1 MRGGRAPA
9 SFLKIAL
16 IVYLVIFFG
25 YLLGPLLIMGVTA
38 FNSPGFPRAA
48 PFECSPSNGSIRS
61 ITTSASSRASRTAPS
76 SAPAPSFLSLALG
89 LAGALVLT
97 QIWPKLR
104 ATYYT
109 VVIAPI
115 LIPGVV
121 LGISTLVFWGR
132 LNTMLGLPDDG
143 FLRNG
148 IFLTVLGQ
156 TTFIASYCML
166 VFIARLQRFDQG
178 QMEAALDLGA
188 THAQA
193 FRKILL
199 PFLKPAFG
207 SAAVIA
213 FLASF
218 ENYNTTTFTFGT
230 YPTLTIELAQKVR
243 YGINPSISALA
254 VIIVGITVVG
264 ALLHEA
270 YKRREALALAH
281 GAPIG
286 SVKPSLK
293 LPGLLQNN
301 PAAIVLVL
309 VGLSF
314 IGTLTFSQIHD
325 PATCKAEVREI
336 KRQEAEQR
344 RQEMLQRR
352 EEQRLQRQMQGP
364 DIFAPGTPAE
374 PAPATPS
381 PAPTSPGQGTFGDVF
396 NPGNLGGDAPSEEAP
411 GPESQAPAESP
422 ARGPFGDVFDPS
434 NLGGD
439 DAPAEETPGPE
450 SQAPA
455 ENPGRGSFGNVF
467 DPSNLGG
474 GGSSD

>member
-1 MRGGRAPA
+1 MSAERGTAP
-9 SFLKIAL
+9 FLKIAL

-25 YLLGPLLIMGVTA
+25 YLLGPLMIMGITA
-38 FNSPGFPRAA
+38 FNSPSFPRAA
-48 PFECSPSNGSIRS
+48 PFECFTFEWFNTLYNDQRIVASLKN
-61 ITTSASSRASRTAPS
+61 SAVVGAGTVV
-76 SAPAPSFLSLALG
+76 LSLLIG

-104 ATYYT
+104 ATFYT

-132 LNTMLGLPDDG
+132 INSMLGLPDDG

-148 IFLTVLGQ
+148 IFLTILGQ

-213 FLASF
+213 FLASL

-254 VIIVGITVVG
+254 VIIVGLTIFF

-270 YKRREALALAH
+270 YKRREAIAMAN

-286 SVKPSLK
+286 SLSSGLK
-293 LPGLLQNN
+293 LPGFLSGN
-301 PAAIVLVL
+301 PAAVLLVL
-309 VGLSF
+309 LGLSF
-314 IGTLTFSQIHD
+314 IGTLWFSQTHE
-325 PATCKAEVREI
+325 PAACKLEVREI
-336 KRQEAEQR
+336 KRQEADQR
-344 RQEMLQRR
+344 RLELLQRN
-352 EEQRLQRQMQGP
+352 EERRLQNQLKGP
-364 DIFAPGTPAE
+364 DIFIPSTPVE
-374 PAPATPS
+374 PATPGAANPNRGS
-381 PAPTSPGQGTFGDVF
+381 FGDVFNPGNLDGGPQEEGTPLEPQQEGDQGSSANPGKGTFGDVF
-396 NPGNLGGDAPSEEAP
+396 NPGNLGRDEKSE
-411 GPESQAPAESP
+411 
-422 ARGPFGDVFDPS
+422 
-434 NLGGD
+434 
-439 DAPAEETPGPE
+439 
-450 SQAPA
+450 
-455 ENPGRGSFGNVF
+455 
-467 DPSNLGG
+467 
-474 GGSSD
+474 

>member
-1 MRGGRAPA
+1 MRGERAPA
-9 SFLKIAL
+9 PFLKIAL
-16 IVYLVIFFG
+16 AIYLVIFFG
-25 YLLGPLLIMGVTA
+25 YLLGPLVIMGITA

-48 PFECSPSNGSIRS
+48 PFECFTFEWFDTLYNDHRIVAGIGNSVIVGAG
-61 ITTSASSRASRTAPS
+61 TVL
-76 SAPAPSFLSLALG
+76 LSLVLG

-148 IFLTVLGQ
+148 IFLTILGQ
-156 TTFIASYCML
+156 STFIASYCML
-166 VFIARLQRFDQG
+166 VFIARLQRFDSA

-193 FRKILL
+193 FRKVLL

-264 ALLHEA
+264 ALAHEA
-270 YKRREALALAH
+270 YKRREALAMAH
-281 GAPIG
+281 GAPLG
-286 SVKPSLK
+286 SVKSSLK
-293 LPGLLQNN
+293 LPGFLANN
-301 PAAIVLVL
+301 PAAIILVL
-309 VGLSF
+309 VGLGF
-314 IGTLTFSQIHD
+314 LGMLAFSQVHD
-325 PATCKAEVREI
+325 PAACKAEVQEI

-344 RQEMLQRR
+344 RQEMLLRR
-352 EEQRLQRQMQGP
+352 QEERLQQQMKGP
-364 DIFAPGTPAE
+364 DIFAPTAPTQPAPPAA
-374 PAPATPS
+374 PAPAN
-381 PAPTSPGQGTFGDVF
+381 PGRGSFGDVF
-396 NPGNLGGDAPSEEAP
+396 NPGNLGGEGDAP
-411 GPESQAPAESP
+411 PADLETEP
-422 ARGPFGDVFDPS
+422 A
-434 NLGGD
+434 
-439 DAPAEETPGPE
+439 PGPE

-474 GGSSD
+474 GSAD

>member
-1 MRGGRAPA
+1 MSAGRGTTP
-9 SFLKIAL
+9 FLRLAL
-16 IVYLVIFFG
+16 VVYLVIFFG
-25 YLLGPLLIMGVTA
+25 YLLGPLAIMGVTA
-38 FNSPGFPRAA
+38 FNSPSFPRAA
-48 PFECSPSNGSIRS
+48 PFECFTFEWFSTLYNDQRIVSSLKH
-61 ITTSASSRASRTAPS
+61 SAIVGAGTV
-76 SAPAPSFLSLALG
+76 FLSLLLG

-166 VFIARLQRFDQG
+166 VFIARLQRFDSA

-270 YKRREALALAH
+270 YKRRQALALAH
-281 GAPIG
+281 GAPLG
-286 SVKPSLK
+286 SLSSGLK
-293 LPGLLQNN
+293 LPGFLSGN

-309 VGLSF
+309 VGLGLLGS
-314 IGTLTFSQIHD
+314 LWFSQVHD
-325 PATCKAEVREI
+325 PAACKLEVREI
-336 KRQEAEQR
+336 KRQEADQR
-344 RQEMLQRR
+344 RQQLQQRQR
-352 EEQRLQRQMQGP
+352 EQRLQEQLKGP
-364 DIFAPGTPAE
+364 DIFTPKPPIEGAAPGPANPNRGSFGDAFNPGNLGGSSTDDSGSSPDDGENLPESAE
-374 PAPATPS
+374 PTPEDDRGS
-381 PAPTSPGQGTFGDVF
+381 SLNPGQGTFGDVF
-396 NPGNLGGDAPSEEAP
+396 NPGNLGG
-411 GPESQAPAESP
+411 
-422 ARGPFGDVFDPS
+422 
-434 NLGGD
+434 
-439 DAPAEETPGPE
+439 
-450 SQAPA
+450 
-455 ENPGRGSFGNVF
+455 
-467 DPSNLGG
+467 
-474 GGSSD
+474 GGSSEDP

>member
-1 MRGGRAPA
+1 MRTERGNMPI
-9 SFLKIAL
+9 LKIFL
-16 IVYLVIFFG
+16 ILYLVIFFG
-25 YLLGPLLIMGVTA
+25 YLLGPLIIMGVTA
-38 FNSPGFPRAA
+38 FNSPSFPRAA
-48 PFECSPSNGSIRS
+48 PFECFTFEWF
-61 ITTSASSRASRTAPS
+61 TTLYNDKRIVTSLKNSAIVGLGTVI
-76 SAPAPSFLSLALG
+76 LSLLLG

-109 VVIAPI
+109 IVIAPI

-132 LNTMLGLPDDG
+132 INSMLGLPDDG

-148 IFLTVLGQ
+148 IFLTLLGQ

-166 VFIARLQRFDQG
+166 VFIARLQRFDQA

-188 THAQA
+188 THVQA

-254 VIIVGITVVG
+254 VIIVGLTVLG

-270 YKRREALALAH
+270 YKRREALAMAH

-286 SVKPSLK
+286 SLRSNLK
-293 LPGLLQNN
+293 LPGFLSDN
-301 PAAIVLVL
+301 PAAALLVVL
-309 VGLSF
+309 GISF
-314 IGTLTFSQIHD
+314 IGTLWFSQIHE
-325 PATCKAEVREI
+325 PAACKLEVREI

-344 RQEMLQRR
+344 RQELLKRNQER
-352 EEQRLQRQMQGP
+352 RLQEQLKGP
-364 DIFAPGTPAE
+364 DIFAPGSPAE
-374 PAPATPS
+374 GTPPS
-381 PAPTSPGQGTFGDVF
+381 TT
-396 NPGNLGGDAPSEEAP
+396 NPG
-411 GPESQAPAESP
+411 
-422 ARGPFGDVFDPS
+422 RGNFGDVFDP
-434 NLGGD
+434 G
-439 DAPAEETPGPE
+439 
-450 SQAPA
+450 
-455 ENPGRGSFGNVF
+455 
-467 DPSNLGG
+467 NLGG
-474 GGSSD
+474 GQPNEENEPEAERG

>member
-1 MRGGRAPA
+1 
-9 SFLKIAL
+9 
-16 IVYLVIFFG
+16 
-25 YLLGPLLIMGVTA
+25 
-38 FNSPGFPRAA
+38 
-48 PFECSPSNGSIRS
+48 
-61 ITTSASSRASRTAPS
+61 
-76 SAPAPSFLSLALG
+76 
-89 LAGALVLT
+89 
-97 QIWPKLR
+97 
-104 ATYYT
+104 
-109 VVIAPI
+109 
-115 LIPGVV
+115 V

-166 VFIARLQRFDQG
+166 VFIARLQRFDSA

-254 VIIVGITVVG
+254 VIIVAITVVG
-264 ALLHEA
+264 ALAHEA
-270 YKRREALALAH
+270 YKRREALAMAH
-281 GAPIG
+281 GAPVG
-286 SVKPSLK
+286 SVKASLK
-293 LPGLLQNN
+293 LPSFLSNN
-301 PAAIVLVL
+301 PAAIILVL
-309 VGLSF
+309 VGLGF
-314 IGTLTFSQIHD
+314 LGTLAFSQVHD
-325 PATCKAEVREI
+325 PAACKADVREI

-352 EEQRLQRQMQGP
+352 QEQRLQEQMRGP
-364 DIFAPGTPAE
+364 DIFAPATPTQPAAPTP
-374 PAPATPS
+374 PAPIN
-381 PAPTSPGQGTFGDVF
+381 PGRGSFGDVF
-396 NPGNLGGDAPSEEAP
+396 NPGNLERDDAPPAGSEPEQP
-411 GPESQAPAESP
+411 QGPES
-422 ARGPFGDVFDPS
+422 R
-434 NLGGD
+434 
-439 DAPAEETPGPE
+439 
-450 SQAPA
+450 APA

-474 GGSSD
+474 GSAD